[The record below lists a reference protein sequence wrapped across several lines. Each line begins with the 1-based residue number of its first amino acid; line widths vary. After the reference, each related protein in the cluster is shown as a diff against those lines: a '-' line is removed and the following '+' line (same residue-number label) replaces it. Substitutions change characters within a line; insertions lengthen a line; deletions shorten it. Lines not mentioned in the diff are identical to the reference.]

1 MSCRLASLLPDEP
14 TIRWTQLSDALLRI
28 VWVLQ
33 LLVPYEIRIEMNYIK
48 SNNILYLQN
57 TRTYIYIYRFLQHQF
72 HYRNNTLRSPME
84 S

>member
-57 TRTYIYIYRFLQHQF
+57 TRTYIYIQVSSAPVSL
-72 HYRNNTLRSPME
+72 
-84 S
+84 